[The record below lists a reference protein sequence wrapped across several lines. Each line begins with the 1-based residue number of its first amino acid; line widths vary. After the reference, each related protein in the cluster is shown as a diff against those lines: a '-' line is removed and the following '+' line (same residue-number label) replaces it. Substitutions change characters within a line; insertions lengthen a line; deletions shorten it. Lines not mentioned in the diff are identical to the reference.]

1 MTIKK
6 VTQHPSQNEAL
17 IFERSQPGRVGYRL
31 PKLDVEETNLD
42 DILPAE
48 LRRDDDLDGVPEVS
62 EVDVIRHFT
71 RISTWNYSIDLGM
84 YPLGSCTM
92 KYNSRL
98 NEKVARIAG
107 LAGLHPL
114 APEEESQGALEL
126 IYELQENL
134 AEITGLPGVSLQP
147 AAGAHG
153 EMTGVMVIR
162 AFLDKRDGAASR
174 DRRVMLIP
182 DSAHGTKPASAH
194 LAGFTVKTIRSTDE
208 GLTDLEHLRQVC
220 DEGGVAGLMLT
231 NPNTVGIFEKNIK
244 EICDI
249 IHEAGGLVYMDGANM
264 NALVGVARPGDM
276 GVDVIHL
283 NLHKTF
289 STPHGGGGPGCGP
302 CCCTAELAPFL
313 PIPRVVKEAKKR
325 ESGTLSEQGKKTMVY
340 RLEYNVPESIGRVK
354 AFYGNFGMMIR
365 ALAYIYTH
373 GAEGLKEATEAA
385 VLNARYVGTKLQ
397 EDFDK
402 PFESDSMHEV
412 ILSHKKQSRKGV
424 HTLDIAKRLID
435 YGFHPM
441 TIYFPLIVEGAMLI
455 EPTESV
461 GRADLDAFIEAMQ
474 DIAQET
480 IDNPQLVID
489 APHTTRIGR
498 LDEATAARKPV
509 LRWKK
514 EMETLTKTA

>member
-6 VTQHPSQNEAL
+6 VTQHPTQNEAL
-17 IFERSQPGRVGYRL
+17 IFDRSQTGRIGYTL
-31 PKLDVEETNLD
+31 PKLDVEETNID
-42 DILPAE
+42 DLIPAA
-48 LRRDDDLDGVPEVS
+48 LRRSDDLEGVPEVS

-71 RISTWNYSIDLGM
+71 RMSTWNFSIDLGM

-98 NEKVARIAG
+98 NEKVARIG
-107 LAGLHPL
+107 GFAGLHPL

-126 IYELQENL
+126 IWRLQEDL
-134 AEITGLPGVSLQP
+134 IEITGLPGVSLQP
-147 AAGAHG
+147 AAGAQG
-153 EMTGVMVIR
+153 EMTGVLLIR
-162 AFLDKRDGAASR
+162 AFLDKRDGDEAHN
-174 DRRVMLIP
+174 RRVMLIP
-182 DSAHGTKPASAH
+182 DSAHGTNPASAA
-194 LAGFTVKTIRSTDE
+194 LAGFSVKTIRSTEE
-208 GLTDLEHLRQVC
+208 GLTDLGHLRELC
-220 DEGGVAGLMLT
+220 AEGGVAGLMLT

-249 IHEAGGLVYMDGANM
+249 IHGAGGLVYMDGANM

-302 CCCTAELAPFL
+302 CCCSAELKPFL
-313 PIPRVVKEAKKR
+313 PVPSVEKNGGRFH
-325 ESGTLSEQGKKTMVY
+325 LNY
-340 RLEYNVPESIGRVK
+340 DHPESIGRVK
-354 AFYGNFGMMIR
+354 AFFGNFGMMIR
-365 ALAYIYTH
+365 ALAYVYTH
-373 GAEGLKEATEAA
+373 GASGLREATETA
-385 VLNARYVGTKLQ
+385 VLNARYLAHHLAD
-397 EDFDK
+397 DFDK
-402 PFESDSMHEV
+402 PFDSDCMHEV
-412 ILSHKKQSRKGV
+412 IFSHKNQSRKGV

-461 GRADLDAFIEAMQ
+461 GRADLDAFIEAMK
-474 DIAQET
+474 DINEEAQT
-480 IDNPQLVID
+480 DPQLVID
-489 APHTTRIGR
+489 APHSTRIGR

-509 LRWKK
+509 LKWQKD
-514 EMETLTKTA
+514 MESMGTSA

>member
-1 MTIKK
+1 MSIKK

-17 IFERSQPGRVGYRL
+17 IFERSQTGRVGYRL
-31 PKLDVEETNLD
+31 PKLDVEETSLD
-42 DILPAE
+42 EILPAE
-48 LRRDDDLDGVPEVS
+48 LRRADDLEGVPEVS

-107 LAGLHPL
+107 LANLHPL
-114 APEEESQGALEL
+114 APVEEAQGALEL
-126 IYELQENL
+126 IYKLQEDL
-134 AEITGLPGVSLQP
+134 AEITGLPGITLQP
-147 AAGAHG
+147 AAGAQG
-153 EMTGVMVIR
+153 EMTGVLLIR
-162 AFLDKRDGAASR
+162 AFLDKRDGEESR
-174 DRRVMLIP
+174 NRRVMLIP
-182 DSAHGTKPASAH
+182 DSAHGTNPASAA
-194 LAGFTVKTIRSTDE
+194 LAGFTVKTIKSTAE
-208 GLTDLEHLRQVC
+208 GLTDMEHLRQLC

-231 NPNTVGIFEKNIK
+231 NPNTVGIFETNIK
-244 EICDI
+244 EICEI
-249 IHEAGGLVYMDGANM
+249 IHAAGGLVYMDGANM

-302 CCCTAELAPFL
+302 CCCSADLEPFL
-313 PIPRVVKEAKKR
+313 PTPRVVKDGENYQLDFNR
-325 ESGTLSEQGKKTMVY
+325 
-340 RLEYNVPESIGRVK
+340 PESVGRVK

-373 GAEGLKEATEAA
+373 GAEGLREATEAA
-385 VLNARYVGTKLQ
+385 VLNARYLAHHLA
-397 EDFDK
+397 EEFDK
-402 PFESDSMHEV
+402 PFESDPMHEV
-412 ILSHKKQSRKGV
+412 IFSHKKQSRKGV

-441 TIYFPLIVEGAMLI
+441 TIYFPLIVEGAMLV

-461 GRADLDAFIEAMQ
+461 GRADLDAFIDAMRDINEEAQ
-474 DIAQET
+474 T
-480 IDNPQLVID
+480 NPQLVID

-509 LRWKK
+509 LRWKPD
-514 EMETLTKTA
+514 METLSKTA

>member
-1 MTIKK
+1 MSIKK

-17 IFERSQPGRVGYRL
+17 IFERSQTGRVGYRL
-31 PKLDVEETNLD
+31 PKLDVEETSLD
-42 DILPAE
+42 EIMPAE
-48 LRRDDDLDGVPEVS
+48 LRRTDDLEGVPEVS

-98 NEKVARIAG
+98 NEKVARVAG
-107 LAGLHPL
+107 LANLHPL
-114 APEEESQGALEL
+114 APEAESQGALEL
-126 IYELQENL
+126 IYRLQEDL
-134 AEITGLPGVSLQP
+134 AEITGLPGVTLQP
-147 AAGAHG
+147 AAGAQG
-153 EMTGVMVIR
+153 EMTGVLLIR
-162 AFLDKRDGAASR
+162 AFLDKRDGEESKN
-174 DRRVMLIP
+174 RRVMLIP
-182 DSAHGTKPASAH
+182 DSAHGTNPASAA
-194 LAGFTVKTIRSTDE
+194 LAGFTVKTIRSTAE
-208 GLTDLEHLRQVC
+208 GLTDMEHLRQLC

-231 NPNTVGIFEKNIK
+231 NPNTVGIFETNIK
-244 EICDI
+244 EICAI

-302 CCCTAELAPFL
+302 CCCSADLEPFL
-313 PIPRVVKEAKKR
+313 PTPRVVK
-325 ESGTLSEQGKKTMVY
+325 SGEDY
-340 RLEYNVPESIGRVK
+340 RLDYNFPGSIGRVK

-373 GAEGLKEATEAA
+373 GAEGLREATEAA
-385 VLNARYVGTKLQ
+385 VLNARYLAHYLAD
-397 EDFDK
+397 DFDK
-402 PFESDSMHEV
+402 PFASDPMHEV
-412 ILSHKKQSRKGV
+412 IFSHKKQSRKGV

-461 GRADLDAFIEAMQ
+461 GRADLDAFIEAMK
-474 DIAQET
+474 DINEEAQN
-480 IDNPQLVID
+480 DPQLVID

-509 LRWKK
+509 LRWKPD
-514 EMETLTKTA
+514 MEATAKSA

>member
-1 MTIKK
+1 MSIKK
-6 VTQHPSQNEAL
+6 VTQHPSQNEGL
-17 IFERSQPGRVGYRL
+17 IFERSQTGRVGYRL

-42 DILPAE
+42 ELIPIE
-48 LRRDDDLDGVPEVS
+48 LRRTDDLEGVPEVS

-98 NEKVARIAG
+98 NEKTARIAG
-107 LAGLHPL
+107 LANLHPL
-114 APEEESQGALEL
+114 APEAESQGALEL
-126 IYELQENL
+126 IHKLQEDL

-147 AAGAHG
+147 AAGAQG
-153 EMTGVMVIR
+153 EMTGVMLIR
-162 AFLDKRDGAASR
+162 AFLDKRDGEASKE
-174 DRRVMLIP
+174 RRVMLIP
-182 DSAHGTKPASAH
+182 DSAHGTNPASAG
-194 LAGFTVKTIRSTDE
+194 LAGFTVKTIRSTTE
-208 GLTDLEHLRQVC
+208 GLTDLEHLKMLC
-220 DEGGVAGLMLT
+220 GEGGVAGLMLT

-244 EICDI
+244 EICTI
-249 IHEAGGLVYMDGANM
+249 IHDAGGLVYMDGANM
-264 NALVGVARPGDM
+264 NALVGVARPGDF

-302 CCCTAELAPFL
+302 CCCSAELEPFL
-313 PIPRVVKEAKKR
+313 PIPRVVK
-325 ESGTLSEQGKKTMVY
+325 LSEQEAVATGISYKLNY
-340 RLEYNVPESIGRVK
+340 DVPESIGRVK

-365 ALAYIYTH
+365 ALSYIYTH

-385 VLNARYVGTKLQ
+385 VLNARYVGEMLK

-435 YGFHPM
+435 YGFHLM

-461 GRADLDAFIEAMQ
+461 GRQDLDAFIEAMK
-474 DIAQET
+474 DINEEAQT
-480 IDNPQLVID
+480 NPQLVID
-489 APHTTRIGR
+489 APHSTRIGR

-514 EMETLTKTA
+514 DMETLTKTA